1 MHEMRECASALF
13 WYIEIAEIEDKKKIN
28 NKCICHSGVWLLV
41 AHWCYQHGYQLD
53 HQSPVQPALRGTLKP
68 RQTRPPESRVPS
80 PEWTLQLPALPLFL
94 YFAHLFSGDEIAPP
108 PFFSS
113 SFWPFFVVVDA
124 PVATMCCAFLGR
136 LLLFFFLF
144 SCAPF
149 LVECIWWHMK
159 LVAHVVAHRRSII
172 IRRIA
177 PEQVSFVC
185 SCRAARHV
193 RFLFN
198 NWIPNF
204 TSLPTFFDSS
214 TFITICVTEPT

>member
-1 MHEMRECASALF
+1 MYMPLWCLVAGCTLVLPARLPVPVRPPVASATSTPR
-13 WYIEIAEIEDKKKIN
+13 
-28 NKCICHSGVWLLV
+28 HS
-41 AHWCYQHGYQLD
+41 
-53 HQSPVQPALRGTLKP
+53 
-68 RQTRPPESRVPS
+68 QTAPNATTRVPS
-80 PEWTLQLPALPLFL
+80 PESRVDSSVACSALISVLRPSLFWRRN
-94 YFAHLFSGDEIAPP
+94 SPP
-108 PFFSS
+108 PFF
-113 SFWPFFVVVDA
+113 FFFFLA
-124 PVATMCCAFLGR
+124 LLCCCGCTCGHHVLCVFGSASAF
-136 LLLFFFLF
+136 FFFLF

-177 PEQVSFVC
+177 PQQVSFVC

>member
-1 MHEMRECASALF
+1 M
-13 WYIEIAEIEDKKKIN
+13 
-28 NKCICHSGVWLLV
+28 LV
-41 AHWCYQHGYQLD
+41 AHWCYQHGYQYQLD

-108 PFFSS
+108 PFF
-113 SFWPFFVVVDA
+113 
-124 PVATMCCAFLGR
+124 
-136 LLLFFFLF
+136 LLLSGPSLLLWMHLWPPCVVRFWVGFCSFFFLF

-177 PEQVSFVC
+177 PQQVSFVC